1 MSLRR
6 GRVRRPDDWP
16 SSHVRARAD
25 LSDRLD
31 LPLDPAEANWLS
43 SHLEGCSDCRSTADA
58 YEAQR
63 LELRE
68 LRDRTPTPPRDLWAR
83 TAAAIESES
92 RFRDRRTRTTGWR
105 DRRILGP
112 SVAITAALVVVVAV
126 AALTSSQRFGDG
138 GGARSPDQVAR
149 ASEASTSNA
158 AGSFP
163 TPTKIPVTKQ
173 IAYVARDAGGSFTIK
188 TRNVDAVCPGT
199 STTPCDDGTS
209 TVDHPVA
216 LDQSASTVF
225 GSTDKKRLIVVNDPS
240 AANSGSVSVVPIG
253 SDEPTTNGTPS
264 PTPTA
269 TVATASSS
277 APSVSPSTVA
287 PPSASSRSNPPEA
300 TPSASVGE
308 TPVPSVAVTAK
319 PGGAIEIANN
329 VVLVGQSAAYS
340 SSGRWF
346 AFTARPV
353 DATSG
358 PDIYVWKVGDARAR
372 AVTTDHR
379 SVFGSWTDDV
389 IAGST
394 IVDASDGSG
403 TPATSHLR
411 PSTFLLDPATN
422 AVTPLPQTGQ
432 AWRPAVDPSGRLA
445 VYWAGTVRATGS
457 AEFAPEAGRLVLGDW
472 GAGTVSPTDSPLPT
486 PLKGDQ
492 SAARHETTIA
502 AGRVD
507 DWDARWDG
515 AGTHLAVWIAD
526 PQHPTVGT
534 LSLYAVDSFDGK
546 IDLKKPLLDRK
557 TAIAGY
563 SIENG
568 QLVWAEPAADG
579 SATGGQIKLLAWT
592 DDSVG
597 MVDTVTG
604 PVIVIR

>member
-1 MSLRR
+1 MSAGR
-6 GRVRRPDDWP
+6 GRLRRPDDWP

-31 LPLDPAEANWLS
+31 SPLDPAEANWLS
-43 SHLEGCSDCRSTADA
+43 SHLEGCPDCRSTANA
-58 YEAQR
+58 YEVQR
-63 LELRE
+63 LELRA

-92 RFRDRRTRTTGWR
+92 RFRDGRARTTGWR

-138 GGARSPDQVAR
+138 DGARSPDQVAR
-149 ASEASTSNA
+149 ASEASTSNPA
-158 AGSFP
+158 SSLP
-163 TPTKIPVTKQ
+163 TTARIPVTKK
-173 IAYVARDAGGSFTIK
+173 IAYVARDAGGSFIIK
-188 TRNVDAVCPGT
+188 TKNVDAVCAGT
-199 STTPCDDGTS
+199 STTPCDDGAS

-225 GSTDKKRLIVVNDPS
+225 GSTDNQRLIVVNDPS
-240 AANSGSVSVVPIG
+240 AANSGSISVVPIG
-253 SDEPTTNGTPS
+253 SEAPTTTPTPS
-264 PTPTA
+264 PT
-269 TVATASSS
+269 VAIASSS
-277 APSVSPSTVA
+277 APVSPSSVA
-287 PPSASSRSNPPEA
+287 PPSASPGSSPPKS
-300 TPSASVGE
+300 TPTPTVNA
-308 TPVPSVAVTAK
+308 TPVPSVAVTAN
-319 PGGAIEIANN
+319 PGGAIEIAND

-340 SSGRWF
+340 SSGSWF

-353 DATSG
+353 DETSG

-379 SVFGSWTDDV
+379 SVFGSWMDDV
-389 IAGST
+389 MVGST
-394 IVDASDGSG
+394 IVDQSNGSG
-403 TPATSHLR
+403 SPAASHLQ
-411 PSTFLLDPATN
+411 PSTYLLDPATD

-445 VYWAGTVRATGS
+445 VYWAGTVRAVG
-457 AEFAPEAGRLVLGDW
+457 AAGFAPDAGRLVLGDW
-472 GAGTVSPTDSPLPT
+472 GAGTPTSSGSALPT

-492 SAARHETTIA
+492 TAARHETTIA
-502 AGRVD
+502 AGRFG

-515 AGTHLAVWIAD
+515 TGTHLAVWIAD
-526 PQHPTVGT
+526 PERPNVGT

-546 IDLKKPLLDRK
+546 IDLKKPLLDRE

-563 SIENG
+563 SIANG

-579 SATGGQIKLLAWT
+579 SETGGQIKLLAWT
-592 DDSVG
+592 DEGVG
-597 MVDTVTG
+597 TAVTVTG
-604 PVIVIR
+604 PVFVIR

>member
-1 MSLRR
+1 MTLGR

-31 LPLDPAEANWLS
+31 SPLEPAEANWLS
-43 SHLEGCSDCRSTADA
+43 SHLEGCPDCRSAADA
-58 YEAQR
+58 YEIQR
-63 LELRE
+63 LELRT

-83 TAAAIESES
+83 TAAAIESEP
-92 RFRDRRTRTTGWR
+92 RFRNRRARTTGWPN
-105 DRRILGP
+105 RRVLGP

-126 AALTSSQRFGDG
+126 AALTSSQRFGG
-138 GGARSPDQVAR
+138 GGGTRSPDQVAL
-149 ASEASTSNA
+149 ASAASTSNTT
-158 AGSFP
+158 GSLP
-163 TPTKIPVTKQ
+163 TATKIPVTKQ
-173 IAYVARDAGGSFTIK
+173 IAYVARDPGGSFTIK
-188 TRNVDAVCPGT
+188 TRNVDAVCPET
-199 STTPCDDGTS
+199 STTPCDDATS

-240 AANSGSVSVVPIG
+240 AANSGSISVVPIG
-253 SDEPTTNGTPS
+253 SEAPTTPI
-264 PTPTA
+264 PTPT
-269 TVATASSS
+269 TAIASTG
-277 APSVSPSTVA
+277 APSGSPSSVA
-287 PPSASSRSNPPEA
+287 PPSASPRSSPPEA
-300 TPSASVGE
+300 TPTPTADT

-319 PGGAIEIANN
+319 PGGSIEIANN

-340 SSGRWF
+340 PNGAWF

-389 IAGST
+389 MVGST
-394 IVDASDGSG
+394 ILEASGGAG
-403 TPATSHLR
+403 TPAASRLQ
-411 PSTFLLDPATN
+411 PSAYLLDPATN

-445 VYWAGTVRATGS
+445 VYWAGTVRSVGA
-457 AEFAPEAGRLVLGDW
+457 AAFAPDAGRLVLGDW
-472 GAGTVSPTDSPLPT
+472 GTGIAASSGSPLPT

-492 SAARHETTIA
+492 SGARHETTIA

-515 AGTHLAVWIAD
+515 TGTHLAVWIAD
-526 PQHPTVGT
+526 PQHPNVGT

-546 IDLKKPLLDRK
+546 IDLKKPLLEPE

-563 SIENG
+563 SIANG

-592 DDSVG
+592 DEGVG
-597 MVDTVTG
+597 TVVTATG
-604 PVIVIR
+604 PVLVIR